1 MKKVSLLFF
10 TIILTLAFGG
20 AASAAA
26 PQTPTPTVYIDGKK
40 LDFADQPPV
49 IQNGRTLVPMR
60 AIFEALGAEVKWDQV
75 TQTVTAFRPDETYA
89 GFLGDKTITLTIGKN
104 TAHLVSDVRE
114 RPENS
119 RDEDIALDVPAQV
132 MNSRTMVPLRFVSE
146 TLDAHVKWDA
156 KTNRIDI
163 YTPQVKEYWY
173 QYDPIF
179 GRGLIQRYDLWTY
192 EEPEELEFHIEQTY
206 LRTIKYGDS
215 SNLEFY
221 AFFVNR
227 TDPRRYGLPIM
238 RNEMEA
244 RGTVTDKYWNITFD
258 LFGLDDETRELIS
271 YESGK
276 HQVPVVYDEN
286 GRPIYDQIP
295 FYIAIAFVLLDA
307 RQ

>member
-60 AIFEALGAEVKWDQV
+60 AIFEALGAEVEWDQV

-156 KTNRIDI
+156 KTYRIDI
-163 YTPQVKEYWY
+163 YTPEIKEHWY
-173 QYDPIF
+173 QYDPIHN
-179 GRGLIQRYDLWTY
+179 RVTQEYDLWTY
-192 EEPEELEFHIEQTY
+192 EEPEDLDFVHHQVY
-206 LRTIKYGDS
+206 LRTIKYGD
-215 SNLEFY
+215 EDIYHFY
-221 AFFVNR
+221 SFMVR
-227 TDPRRYGLPIM
+227 RIDKTRYGEGIERHEL
-238 RNEMEA
+238 EA
-244 RGTVTDKYWNITFD
+244 HGTADDKHWYIQFV
-258 LFGLDDETRELIS
+258 LYRLDDETRELKS
-271 YESGK
+271 WDSGK
-276 HQVPVVYDEN
+276 AQMDVQYNEN
-286 GRPIYDQIP
+286 GNPDYEHIP
-295 FYIAIAFVLLDA
+295 FSIAVSYFFL
-307 RQ
+307 

>member
-10 TIILTLAFGG
+10 TIILTLTFGG

-26 PQTPTPTVYIDGKK
+26 PQTPTPTVYIDGEK

-163 YTPQVKEYWY
+163 YTPEIKEYWY

-206 LRTIKYGDS
+206 LRTIKYGDQK
-215 SNLEFY
+215 NREFY
-221 AFFVNR
+221 AFFVKRVNL
-227 TDPRRYGLPIM
+227 TDYGLPIV
-238 RNEMEA
+238 RYEMEA
-244 RGTVTDKYWNITFD
+244 RGTVDDKYWNIAFD
-258 LFGLDDETRELIS
+258 LYEFDDATREFRGHAA
-271 YESGK
+271 GK
-276 HQVPVVYDEN
+276 YQAPVWYDEN
-286 GRPIYDQIP
+286 GQPIYDQTP
-295 FYIAIAFVLLDA
+295 FNIAFAIWLLDA